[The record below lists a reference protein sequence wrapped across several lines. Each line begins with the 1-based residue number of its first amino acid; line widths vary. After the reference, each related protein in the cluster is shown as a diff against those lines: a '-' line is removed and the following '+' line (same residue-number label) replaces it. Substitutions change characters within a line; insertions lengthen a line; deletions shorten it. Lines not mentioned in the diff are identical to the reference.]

1 MMVLVRKPRRESAPS
16 GGATH
21 GDQRLMKGQSRH
33 GATPRGDK
41 GAAFDRWL
49 NRVVSVAVTA
59 ALLVGLAAVLAHWLL

>member
-1 MMVLVRKPRRESAPS
+1 
-16 GGATH
+16 
-21 GDQRLMKGQSRH
+21 MKGQSRH